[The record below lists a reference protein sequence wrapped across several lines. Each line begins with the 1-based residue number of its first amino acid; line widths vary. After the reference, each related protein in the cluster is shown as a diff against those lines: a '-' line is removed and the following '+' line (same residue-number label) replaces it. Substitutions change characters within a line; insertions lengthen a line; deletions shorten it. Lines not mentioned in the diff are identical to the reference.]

1 MRIRNAGKITDGL
14 WCLGS
19 EASNIYLLEG
29 DEESMIVSGGMSYL
43 VPTLLEQF
51 QVFGIDETRITKLL
65 ILHAH
70 FDHIGTIPFFKR
82 RNLSLEVYAS
92 ARGWEILGMPKAIT
106 TINKFGR
113 DVAMHMGFEGVY
125 SQYDIE
131 WGDDISGKTVV
142 EGDHLGVEPLKG
154 IVYETPGHSS
164 CSVSFYVP
172 SIKALFPSDG
182 GGIPYKEMIIA
193 SGNSNFTKY
202 QESLEKLK
210 DLDVE
215 FLCSD
220 HYGYII
226 GEEAGNY
233 IRESIQTARA
243 RRSEMEAVYL
253 QSRDMEVATRELV
266 ERFYR
271 DNPDYLLTPEIF
283 AGVYHQM
290 LRHIVRELESKQGGR
305 PQGRR

>member
-1 MRIRNAGKITDGL
+1 MRIRNAGKVTDGL

-19 EASNIYLLEG
+19 EESNIYLLEG
-29 DEESMIVSGGMSYL
+29 DQESMIVSGGMSYL

-51 QVFGIDETRITKLL
+51 QVYGIDETRITKLL

-70 FDHIGTIPFFKR
+70 FDHIGAIPFFKR

-113 DVAMHMGFEGVY
+113 DVAVHMGFEGVY

-131 WGDDISGKTVV
+131 WRDNISGKTVV
-142 EGDHLGVEPLKG
+142 EGDHLGVEPLEG

-182 GGIPYKEMIIA
+182 GGIPYKEMIVA
-193 SGNSNFTKY
+193 TGNSNFTKY

-215 FLCSD
+215 FMCAD

-226 GEEAGNY
+226 GEEAKNY
-233 IRESIQTARA
+233 IRESIQAARA
-243 RRSEMEAVYL
+243 RRSEIEEVYL

-271 DNPDYLLTPEIF
+271 DNPDYLLTPEIL

-290 LRHIVRELESKQGGR
+290 LRHIVKVLE
-305 PQGRR
+305 

>member
-1 MRIRNAGKITDGL
+1 MRIRNAGKVTDGL

-106 TINKFGR
+106 TINNFGR
-113 DVAMHMGFEGVY
+113 DVAVHMGFEGVY

-142 EGDHLGVEPLKG
+142 EGDHLGVKPLEG

-172 SIKALFPSDG
+172 SIKVLFPSDG

-202 QESLEKLK
+202 QESLQKLK

-233 IRESIQTARA
+233 IRESIQAAMA
-243 RRSEMEAVYL
+243 RRSEMEEVYL

-290 LRHIVRELESKQGGR
+290 LRHIVKELE
-305 PQGRR
+305 

>member
-1 MRIRNAGKITDGL
+1 MRIRNAGKVTDGL

-19 EASNIYLLEG
+19 EESNIYLLEG
-29 DEESMIVSGGMSYL
+29 DQESMLVSGGMSYL

-51 QVFGIDETRITKLL
+51 QVYGIDETRITKLL

-92 ARGWEILGMPKAIT
+92 ARGWEILGTPKAII

-113 DVAMHMGFEGVY
+113 DVAVHMGFEGVY

-131 WGDDISGKTVV
+131 WGDDVSGKTVV
-142 EGDHLGVEPLKG
+142 EGDHLGVEPLEG

-215 FLCSD
+215 FMCAD

-226 GEEAGNY
+226 GEEAKNY
-233 IRESIQTARA
+233 IRESIQAARA
-243 RRSEMEAVYL
+243 RRSEIEEVYL
-253 QSRDMEVATRELV
+253 QSKDMEVATRELV

-271 DNPDYLLTPEIF
+271 DNPDYLLTPEIS
-283 AGVYHQM
+283 AGIYHQM
-290 LRHIVRELESKQGGR
+290 LRHIVKELE
-305 PQGRR
+305 

>member
-1 MRIRNAGKITDGL
+1 MRIRNAGKVTDGL

-19 EASNIYLLEG
+19 EDSNIYLLEG
-29 DEESMIVSGGMSYL
+29 DQESMLVSGGMSYL

-51 QVFGIDETRITKLL
+51 QVCGIDETRITKLL

-70 FDHIGTIPFFKR
+70 FDHIGIIPFFKR

-113 DVAMHMGFEGVY
+113 DVAVHMGFEGVY

-131 WGDDISGKTVV
+131 WRDDISGKTVV
-142 EGDHLGVEPLKG
+142 EGDHLGVEPLEG

-182 GGIPYKEMIIA
+182 GGIPYKEMIVA

-215 FLCSD
+215 FMCAD

-226 GEEAGNY
+226 GEEAKNY
-233 IRESIQTARA
+233 IRESIQAARA
-243 RRSEMEAVYL
+243 RRSEIEGVYL

-283 AGVYHQM
+283 AGVYHKM
-290 LRHIVRELESKQGGR
+290 LRHIVKELE
-305 PQGRR
+305 

>member
-1 MRIRNAGKITDGL
+1 MRIRNAGKVTEGV

-19 EASNIYLLEG
+19 EESNIYLLEG
-29 DEESMIVSGGMSYL
+29 DQESMIVSGGMSYL

-51 QVFGIDETRITKLL
+51 QVCGIDETRITKLL
-65 ILHAH
+65 ILHSH
-70 FDHIGTIPFFKR
+70 FDHIGAIPFFKR

-113 DVAMHMGFEGVY
+113 DVAVHMGFEGVY

-131 WGDDISGKTVV
+131 WRDDISGKTVV
-142 EGDHLGVEPLKG
+142 EGNHLGVEPLEG

-182 GGIPYKEMIIA
+182 GGIPYKEMIVA

-215 FLCSD
+215 FLCAD

-226 GEEAGNY
+226 GEEAKNY
-233 IRESIQTARA
+233 IRESIQAARA
-243 RRSEMEAVYL
+243 RRSEIEEVYL

-271 DNPDYLLTPEIF
+271 DNPDYLLTPEIL

-290 LRHIVRELESKQGGR
+290 LRHIVKELG
-305 PQGRR
+305 

>member
-1 MRIRNAGKITDGL
+1 MRIRNAGKVTDGL

-19 EASNIYLLEG
+19 AASNIYLLEG

-51 QVFGIDETRITKLL
+51 REFEIDETRITKLL

-82 RNLSLEVYAS
+82 RNPRLEVYAS

-106 TINKFGR
+106 TINNFGA
-113 DVAMHMGFEGVY
+113 DVAVHMGFDGVY
-125 SQYDIE
+125 SHYDIE
-131 WGDDISGKTVV
+131 WRDDISGKTMVA
-142 EGDHLGVEPLKG
+142 GDNLGVEPLEG

-182 GGIPYKEMIIA
+182 GGIPYKEMILA
-193 SGNSNFTKY
+193 SGNSNFTQY
-202 QESLEKLK
+202 QESLLKLK

-215 FLCSD
+215 FLCAD
-220 HYGYII
+220 HYGYIT
-226 GEEAGNY
+226 GEEAKRY
-233 IRESIQTARA
+233 IRDSIRTARA
-243 RRSEMEAVYL
+243 RRSEMEEVYL
-253 QSRDMEVATRELV
+253 RSRDMEAATRELV

-271 DNPDYLLTPEIF
+271 GNPDYLLTPEIS
-283 AGVYHQM
+283 AGVYRQM
-290 LRHIVRELESKQGGR
+290 LRHIVKELE
-305 PQGRR
+305 

>member
-1 MRIRNAGKITDGL
+1 MRIRNAGKVTDGL

-29 DEESMIVSGGMSYL
+29 DQESMIVSGGMSYL

-51 QVFGIDETRITKLL
+51 QECEIDETRITKLL

-82 RNLSLEVYAS
+82 RNLSLEIYAS

-113 DVAMHMGFEGVY
+113 DVAVHMGFEGVY

-182 GGIPYKEMIIA
+182 GGIPYREMIIA
-193 SGNSNFTKY
+193 AGNSNFTEY
-202 QESLEKLK
+202 QESLDKLK

-215 FLCSD
+215 FLCAD

-226 GEEAGNY
+226 GKEAKNY
-233 IRESIQTARA
+233 IRESLQAARA
-243 RRSEMEAVYL
+243 GRSEIEEVYL
-253 QSRDMEVATRELV
+253 QSRDIEVATRELV

-283 AGVYHQM
+283 AGVYRQM
-290 LRHIVRELESKQGGR
+290 LRHIVKELG
-305 PQGRR
+305 

>member
-1 MRIRNAGKITDGL
+1 MRIRNAGKVTDGL

-29 DEESMIVSGGMSYL
+29 DQESMIVSGGMSYL

-51 QVFGIDETRITKLL
+51 QVCGIDETRITKLL
-65 ILHAH
+65 ILHSH

-113 DVAMHMGFEGVY
+113 DVAVHMGFEGVY

-142 EGDHLGVEPLKG
+142 EGDRLGVEPLEG

-182 GGIPYKEMIIA
+182 GGIPYKEMIIS

-215 FLCSD
+215 FLCAD
-220 HYGYII
+220 HYGYIV
-226 GEEAGNY
+226 GEEAKNY
-233 IRESIQTARA
+233 IRESIQAARA
-243 RRSEMEAVYL
+243 RRSEIEEVYL
-253 QSRDMEVATRELV
+253 QSRDMEKATRELV

-290 LRHIVRELESKQGGR
+290 LRHIVKQLERTSV
-305 PQGRR
+305 

>member
-1 MRIRNAGKITDGL
+1 MRIRNAGKVTEGL

-19 EASNIYLLEG
+19 EESNIYLLEG
-29 DEESMIVSGGMSYL
+29 DQESMIVSGGMSYL

-51 QVFGIDETRITKLL
+51 QVYGIDETRITKLL

-70 FDHIGTIPFFKR
+70 FDHIGAIPFFKR

-92 ARGWEILGMPKAIT
+92 ARGWVLGMPKAIT

-113 DVAMHMGFEGVY
+113 DVAVHMGFEGVY

-131 WGDDISGKTVV
+131 WRDDISGKTVV
-142 EGDHLGVEPLKG
+142 EGNHLGVEPLEG

-182 GGIPYKEMIIA
+182 GGIPYKEMIVA
-193 SGNSNFTKY
+193 TGNSNFTKY

-215 FLCSD
+215 FMCAD

-226 GEEAGNY
+226 GEEAKNY
-233 IRESIQTARA
+233 IRESIQAA
-243 RRSEMEAVYL
+243 KVRRSEIERVYL
-253 QSRDMEVATRELV
+253 QSRDMEIATHDLL

-271 DNPDYLLTPEIF
+271 HNPDYLLTREIF

-290 LRHIVRELESKQGGR
+290 LRHIVKALG
-305 PQGRR
+305 

>member
-1 MRIRNAGKITDGL
+1 MRIRNAGRVTDGL
-14 WCLGS
+14 WCLGT
-19 EASNIYLLEG
+19 EESNIYLLEG
-29 DEESMIVSGGMSYL
+29 DQESMIVSGGMSYV

-51 QVFGIDETRITKLL
+51 QVYGIDETRITKLL

-113 DVAMHMGFEGVY
+113 DVAVHMGFEGVY

-131 WGDDISGKTVV
+131 WRDDISGKTVE
-142 EGDHLGVEPLKG
+142 EGDRIGVEPLEG

-164 CSVSFYVP
+164 CSISFYVP

-215 FLCSD
+215 FLCAD

-226 GEEAGNY
+226 GEEAKNY
-233 IRESIQTARA
+233 IRESIQAAKA
-243 RRSEMEAVYL
+243 RRSEIERVYL
-253 QSRDMEVATRELV
+253 QSRDMEVATHDLL

-271 DNPDYLLTPEIF
+271 HNPDYLLTREIF

-290 LRHIVRELESKQGGR
+290 LRHIVKALG
-305 PQGRR
+305 

>member
-1 MRIRNAGKITDGL
+1 MRIRNAGKATEGL

-19 EASNIYLLEG
+19 EESNIYLLEG
-29 DEESMIVSGGMSYL
+29 DQESMIVSGGMSYL

-51 QVFGIDETRITKLL
+51 QVYGIDETRITKLL

-70 FDHIGTIPFFKR
+70 FDHIGAIPFFKR

-113 DVAMHMGFEGVY
+113 DVAVHMGFEGVY

-142 EGDHLGVEPLKG
+142 EGDHLGVEPLEG

-182 GGIPYKEMIIA
+182 GGIPYKEMIVA
-193 SGNSNFTKY
+193 TGNSNFTKY

-215 FLCSD
+215 FLCAD

-226 GEEAGNY
+226 GEEAKNY
-233 IRESIQTARA
+233 IRESIQAARA
-243 RRSEMEAVYL
+243 RRSEIEEVYL

-271 DNPDYLLTPEIF
+271 DNSDYLLTPEIL

-290 LRHIVRELESKQGGR
+290 LRHIVKELG
-305 PQGRR
+305 

>member
-1 MRIRNAGKITDGL
+1 
-14 WCLGS
+14 
-19 EASNIYLLEG
+19 
-29 DEESMIVSGGMSYL
+29 MIVSGGMSYM
-43 VPTLLEQF
+43 VPMLLEQF
-51 QVFGIDETRITKLL
+51 QVYGIDETRITKLL

-113 DVAMHMGFEGVY
+113 DVAVHMGFEGVY

-131 WGDDISGKTVV
+131 WRDDISGKTVE
-142 EGDHLGVEPLKG
+142 EGDRIGVEPLEG

-164 CSVSFYVP
+164 CSISFYVP

-202 QESLEKLK
+202 QESLERLK

-215 FLCSD
+215 FMCAD

-226 GEEAGNY
+226 GEEAKNY
-233 IRESIQTARA
+233 IRESIQAA
-243 RRSEMEAVYL
+243 KVRRSEIERVYL
-253 QSRDMEVATRELV
+253 QSRDMEIATHDLL

-271 DNPDYLLTPEIF
+271 HNPDYLLTREIF

-290 LRHIVRELESKQGGR
+290 LRHIVKALG
-305 PQGRR
+305 

>member
-1 MRIRNAGKITDGL
+1 MRIRNAGNVTDGL

-29 DEESMIVSGGMSYL
+29 DQESMIVSGGMSYL

-51 QVFGIDETRITKLL
+51 QVCGIDETRITKLL
-65 ILHAH
+65 ILHSH

-113 DVAMHMGFEGVY
+113 DVAVHMGFEGVY

-142 EGDHLGVEPLKG
+142 EGDHLGVEPLEG

-182 GGIPYKEMIIA
+182 GGIPYKEMIIS

-215 FLCSD
+215 FLCAD

-226 GEEAGNY
+226 GEEAKNY
-233 IRESIQTARA
+233 IRESIQAARA
-243 RRSEMEAVYL
+243 RRSEIEEVYL
-253 QSRDMEVATRELV
+253 QSRDMEKATRELV

-283 AGVYHQM
+283 TGVYHQM
-290 LRHIVRELESKQGGR
+290 LRHIVKELE
-305 PQGRR
+305 

>member
-1 MRIRNAGKITDGL
+1 MRIGNSGKITDGL

-29 DEESMIVSGGMSYL
+29 DKESMIVSGGMSYL

-51 QVFGIDETRITKLL
+51 QEYGIDETRITKLL

-70 FDHIGTIPFFKR
+70 FDHIGAIPFFKR

-92 ARGWEILGMPKAIT
+92 ARGWEILGMPKAII
-106 TINKFGR
+106 TINEFGR
-113 DVAMHMGFEGVY
+113 DVAVHMGFEGVY

-131 WGDDISGKTVV
+131 WGDDINGKTVV
-142 EGDHLGVEPLKG
+142 EGDHLGIEPLEG

-164 CSVSFYVP
+164 CSVSYYVP

-193 SGNSNFTKY
+193 SGNSNFTEY
-202 QESLEKLK
+202 QKSLEKLR

-215 FLCSD
+215 FLCAD

-226 GEEAGNY
+226 GEEAKNY
-233 IRESIQTARA
+233 IRESINAARA
-243 RRSEMEAVYL
+243 RRSEIEEVYL
-253 QSRDMEVATRELV
+253 QSRDIDTAARELV

-283 AGVYHQM
+283 AGVYRQM
-290 LRHIVRELESKQGGR
+290 LRHIVKELG
-305 PQGRR
+305 

>member
-1 MRIRNAGKITDGL
+1 MRIRNAGKVTDGL

-106 TINKFGR
+106 TINNFGR
-113 DVAMHMGFEGVY
+113 NVAVHMGFEGVY

-131 WGDDISGKTVV
+131 WRDDISGKTVV
-142 EGDHLGVEPLKG
+142 EGEHLGVKPLEG

-215 FLCSD
+215 FLCAD

-243 RRSEMEAVYL
+243 RRSEMEEVYL

-266 ERFYR
+266 EGFYR

-283 AGVYHQM
+283 AGVFRQM
-290 LRHIVRELESKQGGR
+290 LRHIVKEL
-305 PQGRR
+305 

>member
-1 MRIRNAGKITDGL
+1 MRIRNAGKVTDGL

-51 QVFGIDETRITKLL
+51 RVFGIDEARITKLL

-70 FDHIGTIPFFKR
+70 FDHIGVIPFFKR

-106 TINKFGR
+106 TINEFGR
-113 DVAMHMGFEGVY
+113 DVAVHMGFEGVY

-131 WGDDISGKTVV
+131 WRDDISGKTVV
-142 EGDHLGVEPLKG
+142 EGDHLGVEPLEG
-154 IVYETPGHSS
+154 TVYQTPGHSS

-182 GGIPYKEMIIA
+182 GGIPYKDMIMA
-193 SGNSNFTKY
+193 TGNSNFTQY

-215 FLCSD
+215 FLCAD

-226 GEEAGNY
+226 GEEAKNY
-233 IRESIQTARA
+233 IRESIQAARA
-243 RRSEMEAVYL
+243 RRSEIEEVYL
-253 QSRDMEVATRELV
+253 QSRDIEVATRELV

-283 AGVYHQM
+283 AGVFHQM
-290 LRHIVRELESKQGGR
+290 LRHIVKELE
-305 PQGRR
+305 

>member
-1 MRIRNAGKITDGL
+1 MRIRNAGKVTDGL

-92 ARGWEILGMPKAIT
+92 TRGWEILRMPKGIT
-106 TINKFGR
+106 TINNFGR
-113 DVAMHMGFEGVY
+113 DVAVHMGFERVY

-131 WGDDISGKTVV
+131 WEDNISGKTVV
-142 EGDHLGVEPLKG
+142 EGDHLGVKPLEG

-172 SIKALFPSDG
+172 SIRALFPSDG

-233 IRESIQTARA
+233 IRESIQAASA
-243 RRSEMEAVYL
+243 RRSEMEEVYL

-290 LRHIVRELESKQGGR
+290 LRHIVKELE
-305 PQGRR
+305 

>member
-1 MRIRNAGKITDGL
+1 MRIRNAGKVTDGL

-19 EASNIYLLEG
+19 EESNIYLLEG
-29 DEESMIVSGGMSYL
+29 DQESMIVSGGMSYL

-51 QVFGIDETRITKLL
+51 QVYGIDETRITKLL

-70 FDHIGTIPFFKR
+70 FDHIGAIPFFKR

-113 DVAMHMGFEGVY
+113 DVAVHMGFEGVY

-131 WGDDISGKTVV
+131 WRDDISGKTVV
-142 EGDHLGVEPLKG
+142 EGNHLGVEPLEG

-172 SIKALFPSDG
+172 SIKALFHSDG
-182 GGIPYKEMIIA
+182 GGIPYKKMIVA
-193 SGNSNFTKY
+193 TGNSNFTKY
-202 QESLEKLK
+202 QESLEKLN

-215 FLCSD
+215 FMCAD

-226 GEEAGNY
+226 GEEAKNY
-233 IRESIQTARA
+233 IRESIQAARA
-243 RRSEMEAVYL
+243 RRSEIEEVYL
-253 QSRDMEVATRELV
+253 QSRDMEVAAREMV
-266 ERFYR
+266 ERFYK
-271 DNPDYLLTPEIF
+271 DNPDYLLTPEIL

-290 LRHIVRELESKQGGR
+290 LRHIVKELG
-305 PQGRR
+305 

>member
-1 MRIRNAGKITDGL
+1 MRVRNAGKVTDGL

-51 QVFGIDETRITKLL
+51 QVCGIDETRITKLL

-92 ARGWEILGMPKAIT
+92 DRGWEILGMPKALT
-106 TINKFGR
+106 TINEFGR
-113 DVAMHMGFEGVY
+113 DVAVHMGFEGVY

-131 WGDDISGKTVV
+131 WRDDISGKTVV
-142 EGDHLGVEPLKG
+142 GGDHLGVEPLEG

-215 FLCSD
+215 FLCAD
-220 HYGYII
+220 HYGYIT
-226 GEEAGNY
+226 GDEAKNY
-233 IRESIQTARA
+233 IRESIQAARA
-243 RRSEMEAVYL
+243 RRSEMEEVYL
-253 QSRDMEVATRELV
+253 QSRDIEVATRELV

-283 AGVYHQM
+283 AGVYGQM
-290 LRHIVRELESKQGGR
+290 LRHIAKELESGQGGR
-305 PQGRR
+305 PDGN

>member
-1 MRIRNAGKITDGL
+1 MRIRNAGKVTDGL

-106 TINKFGR
+106 TINNFGR
-113 DVAMHMGFEGVY
+113 DVAVHMGFEGVY
-125 SQYDIE
+125 SQYDIG
-131 WGDDISGKTVV
+131 WGDDISGKSVV
-142 EGDHLGVEPLKG
+142 EGDHLGVKPLEG

-215 FLCSD
+215 FLCAD

-243 RRSEMEAVYL
+243 RRSEMEEVYL

-283 AGVYHQM
+283 AGVYRQM
-290 LRHIVRELESKQGGR
+290 LRHIVKELRTGQVFD
-305 PQGRR
+305 

>member
-1 MRIRNAGKITDGL
+1 MRIRNAGKVTDGL

-29 DEESMIVSGGMSYL
+29 DQESMIVSGGMSYL

-51 QVFGIDETRITKLL
+51 QVCGIDETRITKLL

-70 FDHIGTIPFFKR
+70 FDHIGAIPFFKR

-113 DVAMHMGFEGVY
+113 DVAVHMGFEGVY

-142 EGDHLGVEPLKG
+142 EGDHLGVEPLEG

-182 GGIPYKEMIIA
+182 GGVPYKEMIIA
-193 SGNSNFTKY
+193 AGNSNFTKY

-215 FLCSD
+215 FLCAD

-226 GEEAGNY
+226 GEEAKNY
-233 IRESIQTARA
+233 IRESIQAARA
-243 RRSEMEAVYL
+243 RRSEIEEVYL

-290 LRHIVRELESKQGGR
+290 LRHLVKQLE
-305 PQGRR
+305 

>member
-1 MRIRNAGKITDGL
+1 MRIRNAGKVTDGL

-106 TINKFGR
+106 TINNFGR
-113 DVAMHMGFEGVY
+113 NVAVHMGFEGVY

-131 WGDDISGKTVV
+131 WRDDISGKTVV
-142 EGDHLGVEPLKG
+142 EGDHLGVKPLEG

-215 FLCSD
+215 FLCAD

-233 IRESIQTARA
+233 IRESIQAARA
-243 RRSEMEAVYL
+243 RRSEMEEVYL

-266 ERFYR
+266 KRFYR

-283 AGVYHQM
+283 AGVYRQM
-290 LRHIVRELESKQGGR
+290 LRHIAKELE
-305 PQGRR
+305 

>member
-1 MRIRNAGKITDGL
+1 
-14 WCLGS
+14 
-19 EASNIYLLEG
+19 
-29 DEESMIVSGGMSYL
+29 MIVSGGMSYL

-51 QVFGIDETRITKLL
+51 QEYRIDETRITKLL
-65 ILHAH
+65 MLHAH
-70 FDHIGTIPFFKR
+70 FDHIGAIPFLKR

-92 ARGWEILGMPKAIT
+92 TRGWEILRMPKALA

-113 DVAMHMGFEGVY
+113 DVAVHMGFEEVY
-125 SQYDIE
+125 SQYDVE
-131 WGDDISGKTVV
+131 WGNDISGKTVV
-142 EGDHLGVEPLKG
+142 EGDHLGVKPLEG
-154 IVYETPGHSS
+154 ILYETPGHSS

-210 DLDVE
+210 DLEVE
-215 FLCSD
+215 FLCAD

-226 GEEAGNY
+226 GDEAKHY
-233 IRESIQTARA
+233 IRKSIQTARA
-243 RRSEMEAVYL
+243 RRSEMEEVYL
-253 QSRDMEVATRELV
+253 QSRDMEVAARELV

-283 AGVYHQM
+283 AGVYRQM
-290 LRHIVRELESKQGGR
+290 LRHIVKELENRQGGR
-305 PQGRR
+305 PQYRP

>member
-1 MRIRNAGKITDGL
+1 MRNAGKITDGL

-19 EASNIYLLEG
+19 EASKIYLLEG
-29 DEESMIVSGGMSYL
+29 DRESMIVSGGMSYL

-51 QVFGIDETRITKLL
+51 DEYGIDETRITKLL

-70 FDHIGTIPFFKR
+70 FDHIGAIPFFKR
-82 RNLSLEVYAS
+82 RNSSIEVYAS

-106 TINKFGR
+106 TINEFGR
-113 DVAMHMGFEGVY
+113 HVAVHMGFEEVY

-131 WGDDISGKTVV
+131 WGDDISGKTLV
-142 EGDHLGVEPLKG
+142 EGDHLGVEPLEG

-193 SGNSNFTKY
+193 AGNSNYTQY
-202 QESLEKLK
+202 QKSLEKIE

-215 FLCSD
+215 FLCAD
-220 HYGYII
+220 HYGYIV
-226 GEEAGNY
+226 GEEAKNY
-233 IRESIQTARA
+233 IRESIQAARA
-243 RRSEMEAVYL
+243 RRSEMEEVYL
-253 QSRDMEVATRELV
+253 KSRDTEIATRELV
-266 ERFYR
+266 ERFFK

-283 AGVYHQM
+283 AGVYRQM
-290 LRHIVRELESKQGGR
+290 LRHIAKELE
-305 PQGRR
+305 

>member
-1 MRIRNAGKITDGL
+1 MRIRNAGKVTDGL

-29 DEESMIVSGGMSYL
+29 EQESMIVSGGMSYL

-51 QVFGIDETRITKLL
+51 QVCGIDETRITKLL
-65 ILHAH
+65 ILHSH

-106 TINKFGR
+106 TINNFGR
-113 DVAMHMGFEGVY
+113 NVAVHMGFEGVY

-131 WGDDISGKTVV
+131 WRDDISGKTVV
-142 EGDHLGVEPLKG
+142 EGDHLGVKPLEG

-164 CSVSFYVP
+164 CSLSFYVP

-215 FLCSD
+215 FLCAD

-226 GEEAGNY
+226 GEEAENY
-233 IRESIQTARA
+233 IRESIQVAGA
-243 RRSEMEAVYL
+243 RRSEMEEVYL
-253 QSRDMEVATRELV
+253 QSRDMEKATRELV

-271 DNPDYLLTPEIF
+271 DNPDYILTPEIF
-283 AGVYHQM
+283 AGVFRQM
-290 LRHIVRELESKQGGR
+290 LRHIVKELESRQAAKL
-305 PQGRR
+305 

>member
-1 MRIRNAGKITDGL
+1 MRIRNAGKVTDGL

-19 EASNIYLLEG
+19 EESNIYLLEG
-29 DEESMIVSGGMSYL
+29 DQESMIVSGGMSYL
-43 VPTLLEQF
+43 VPKLLEQF
-51 QVFGIDETRITKLL
+51 QMYGIDETRITKLL

-92 ARGWEILGMPKAIT
+92 SRGWEILGMPKAIT

-113 DVAMHMGFEGVY
+113 DVAVHMGFEEVY

-142 EGDHLGVEPLKG
+142 EGDHLGVEPMEG

-164 CSVSFYVP
+164 CSISFYVP

-215 FLCSD
+215 FMCAD

-226 GEEAGNY
+226 GEEAKNY
-233 IRESIQTARA
+233 IRESIQAARA
-243 RRSEMEAVYL
+243 RRSEIEEVYL
-253 QSRDMEVATRELV
+253 QSRDMEKATRELV

-283 AGVYHQM
+283 TGVYHQM
-290 LRHIVRELESKQGGR
+290 LRHIVKELE
-305 PQGRR
+305 

>member
-1 MRIRNAGKITDGL
+1 MRIRNAGKVTDGL

-19 EASNIYLLEG
+19 EESNIYLLEG
-29 DEESMIVSGGMSYL
+29 DQESMLVSGGMSYL

-51 QVFGIDETRITKLL
+51 QVYGIDETRITKLL

-70 FDHIGTIPFFKR
+70 FDHIGAIPFFKR

-113 DVAMHMGFEGVY
+113 DVAVHMGFEGVY

-131 WGDDISGKTVV
+131 WRDDISGKTVV
-142 EGDHLGVEPLKG
+142 EGNHLGVEPLEG

-182 GGIPYKEMIIA
+182 GGIPYKEMIVA
-193 SGNSNFTKY
+193 TGNSNFTKY

-215 FLCSD
+215 FMCAD

-226 GEEAGNY
+226 GEEAKNY
-233 IRESIQTARA
+233 IRESIQAARA
-243 RRSEMEAVYL
+243 RRSEIEEVYL

-266 ERFYR
+266 GRFYR
-271 DNPDYLLTPEIF
+271 DNPDYLLTPEIL

-290 LRHIVRELESKQGGR
+290 LRHIVKELG
-305 PQGRR
+305 